1 LDSLSKDGLALS
13 ENRGC
18 LSDSENPVNK
28 TLGVGIMVM
37 APVIQLMIDSVGWR
51 FAFLLLS
58 VGTFTIT

>member
-1 LDSLSKDGLALS
+1 
-13 ENRGC
+13 
-18 LSDSENPVNK
+18 
-28 TLGVGIMVM
+28 MVM